1 MISASGS
8 QHQML
13 FVPDSLLLCF
23 CYPKEPVECWATA
36 QLGKKTTGTCSGT
49 PQQIPG
55 VCWSIS
61 EQGQC
66 LPVGVTE
73 HLLQG
78 SPTRQMS
85 WPHHSIYN
93 YFMMHSQELRKVSLF
108 KKGILVLTVSCPCY
122 RTDIAVSLS
131 NRWPG
136 SHTANQVTHS
146 EGISQMISYHVLNFS
161 PPKVSYF
168 KSLKAG
174 LKKHA
179 DQVYQNSKDCN

>member
-1 MISASGS
+1 
-8 QHQML
+8 ML

-108 KKGILVLTVSCPCY
+108 KKRNPS
-122 RTDIAVSLS
+122 A
-131 NRWPG
+131 
-136 SHTANQVTHS
+136 HS
-146 EGISQMISYHVLNFS
+146 ELPLLQNRHCCVFYQIDGQVVTLPIKWPTQ
-161 PPKVSYF
+161 KVF
-168 KSLKAG
+168 LKWSLTM
-174 LKKHA
+174 
-179 DQVYQNSKDCN
+179 C

>member
-1 MISASGS
+1 MTHLGFQKWFSQLEDKTTAHPQGYWRVLWSATNMISASGS

-36 QLGKKTTGTCSGT
+36 QLGKKATGTCSGT

-108 KKGILVLTVSCPCY
+108 KKRNPS
-122 RTDIAVSLS
+122 A
-131 NRWPG
+131 
-136 SHTANQVTHS
+136 HS
-146 EGISQMISYHVLNFS
+146 EL
-161 PPKVSYF
+161 P
-168 KSLKAG
+168 L
-174 LKKHA
+174 L
-179 DQVYQNSKDCN
+179 QNRHCCVFIK